1 MRQKLHKF
9 EQFVQSLLPHE
20 VRYLIQVQQFQD
32 PENLRILRLILDHCQ
47 PGVPAQPFDTEL
59 DKRKYSNLKKWIQT
73 RLSAIDVD
81 LQYEWLVELERK
93 IVTDDIV
100 PEEEQALLDLLRD
113 FEPPFYYFIKLY
125 ELARTYRH
133 FLIIRM
139 RYQDHALV
147 RNFLETH
154 AERFEAA
161 RETNERLYQ
170 ATLDITSQ
178 YAFNDKETRRW
189 ETWLRQLFSND
200 TLDGHNRHLAVIRL
214 TFLYINYRE
223 FDHLKEIYDELDRM
237 YERGENY
244 SRRLLVN
251 YYANRL
257 ILHSKFQEW
266 ETAINYGFLSLRHRN
281 TEYLQYLNNLS
292 AVLLRENRHK
302 EALELMQEAIPE
314 MRKTKN
320 YHNKTGFVAFY
331 LKCLLENGQP
341 EQAERY
347 AETFL
352 RANKSQILAQRW
364 HIFFTLYLQVLVQ
377 QEKYAKV
384 VSITRKFKLMNREKE
399 YRTRPVY
406 LPSIHWYIRVS
417 QYKEGHINLNTL
429 RGHIEADMELIHTN
443 PHKRKLIIELVEELY
458 HHVPEVFAPLRGNAV
473 PV

>member
-1 MRQKLHKF
+1 MRHKLQKF
-9 EQFVQSLLPHE
+9 EQFVQTLLPHE
-20 VRYLIQVQQFQD
+20 VRYLISVQQFQD
-32 PENLRILRLILDHCQ
+32 PENLRILELILAHCQ
-47 PGVPAQPFDTEL
+47 PGSQGHPFDTSL

-81 LQYEWLVELERK
+81 QQYDRLLRVESRIMRDEIL
-93 IVTDDIV
+93 
-100 PEEEQALLDLLRD
+100 PEEEQEFLDQLRD
-113 FEPPFYYFIKLY
+113 FEPPSYYFLKLY
-125 ELARTYRH
+125 EIARAYRH

-139 RYQDHALV
+139 RHQDHALV
-147 RNFLETH
+147 RDFLATH
-154 AERFEAA
+154 EASYEAA
-161 RETNERLYQ
+161 KQTNERLYE
-170 ATLDITSQ
+170 ATIDITSQ

-189 ETWLRQLFSND
+189 EPWLRELFFDQN
-200 TLDGHNRHLAVIRL
+200 LDGHNRHLAAIRL

-223 FDHLKEIYDELDRM
+223 FDQLKDIYHQLDQM

-266 ETAINYGFLSLRHRN
+266 DTAINYGYLSLRQPN

-292 AVLLRENRHK
+292 AVLLRQNRHK
-302 EALELMQEAIPE
+302 EALDLMQVAIPE

-352 RANKSQILAQRW
+352 RANKQQVMAQRW

-384 VSITRKFKLMNREKE
+384 VSLTRKFKLLNREKE

-417 QYKEGHINLNTL
+417 QYKEGHINLTKL
-429 RGHIEADMELIHTN
+429 QEHIDSDMKLVKTN
-443 PHKRKLIIELVEELY
+443 PHKRNLIMELVDELY
-458 HHVPEVFAPLRGNAV
+458 HHVPEIFAPFRGEAV
-473 PV
+473 LA